1 MKNILVLDGEDQL
14 AKYEDAEWVKRI
26 TDSSSDVEDLMIGA
40 TPPSTIPTAVIQGG
54 EKDKPK
60 IKSLE

>member
-1 MKNILVLDGEDQL
+1 MKEKIN
-14 AKYEDAEWVKRI
+14 EWDKNTFDNRMNW
-26 TDSSSDVEDLMIGA
+26 DSDIEIFQPKKEDLMIGA